1 MSGGR
6 RRQIGAVDRL
16 PSGRWRVRLV
26 DPATGQRV
34 SIGSYRTKAEAEVAF
49 AAALT
54 NQGKGA
60 WVAPDKGRISLNEY
74 APKWLATRLTSRGEP
89 LRPKTV
95 ELYESFLRLHIL
107 PTLGP
112 VPLGRLTTAT
122 VRSWHAALLARGP
135 GTASVAKCY
144 RLLRTILGT
153 AVEEGVIVA
162 NRVRSGEPA
171 SRPPRRERF
180 RLWPRCTA

>member
-1 MSGGR
+1 MSGAR

-26 DPATGQRV
+26 DPATGRRV

-60 WVAPDKGRISLNEY
+60 WVAPDKGRVTLNEY

-112 VPLGRLTTAT
+112 VPRPTHHRYRPLVAC
-122 VRSWHAALLARGP
+122 GP
-135 GTASVAKCY
+135 
-144 RLLRTILGT
+144 
-153 AVEEGVIVA
+153 
-162 NRVRSGEPA
+162 
-171 SRPPRRERF
+171 SRPGPRYGFGRQV
-180 RLWPRCTA
+180 LPTAPHDPGHGCRGRRDRG